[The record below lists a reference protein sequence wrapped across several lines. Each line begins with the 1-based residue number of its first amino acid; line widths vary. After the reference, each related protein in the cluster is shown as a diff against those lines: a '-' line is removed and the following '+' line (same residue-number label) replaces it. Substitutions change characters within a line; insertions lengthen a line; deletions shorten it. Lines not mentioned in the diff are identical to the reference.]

1 MRLYRTRRR
10 NGLRYMQVLLAD
22 SEIDVLVEKGYLKP
36 DRRHVGKAVQNAL
49 DRFIC
54 SELGP
59 PDSER

>member
-1 MRLYRTRRR
+1 
-10 NGLRYMQVLLAD
+10 MQVLLAD

-36 DRRHVGKAVQNAL
+36 DRRHVGKAVQSAL